1 MTPSPTSLPCPMGS
15 SLSSTAPSP
24 IPAMLHPPV
33 PLSDL
38 WGPLALCLLAGDMR
52 EVSLGMVASSICSSV
67 IQLMPPVPGS
77 RMCISLPVPALAA
90 SAAAGRK
97 PVGYCPQLPLALP
110 DRGEGTVVTDGGGRK
125 TQQLRPHSLKVCS
138 LVIAQNHSGLC
149 QPARAFCK
157 VAFPALSVQDA
168 QYPQHQ
174 YQVNMDLPAGTLKE
188 VGMVLASPGRGSQR
202 ALSGSCPLPGSPPMA
217 MTQVR

>member
-15 SLSSTAPSP
+15 SLSSAAPSP

-38 WGPLALCLLAGDMR
+38 WGPLALSLLAGDMR

-67 IQLMPPVPGS
+67 IQLMPPAPGC
-77 RMCISLPVPALAA
+77 RTCISLTVPPLAA

-125 TQQLRPHSLKVCS
+125 TQQLRPHSLDVCS
-138 LVIAQNHSGLC
+138 LVMARDHSGLC
-149 QPARAFCK
+149 LLAPALCK
-157 VAFPALSVQDA
+157 VAFPALALRDA
-168 QYPQHQ
+168 QHPQQQH
-174 YQVNMDLPAGTLKE
+174 QVNMDLPAGTLKE
-188 VGMVLASPGRGSQR
+188 VGMVLTSPGRGAQR
-202 ALSGSCPLPGSPPMA
+202 TLTGSCPLLGHLPWP
-217 MTQVR
+217 